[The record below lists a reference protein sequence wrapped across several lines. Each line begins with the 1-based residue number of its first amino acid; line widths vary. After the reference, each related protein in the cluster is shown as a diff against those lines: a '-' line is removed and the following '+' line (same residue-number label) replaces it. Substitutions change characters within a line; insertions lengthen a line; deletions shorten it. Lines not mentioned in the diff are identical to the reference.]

1 MGVLTFASPHC
12 LLCLLLYIP
21 IRWTFTLL
29 SFSSTSPKIYLLFSV
44 SLYWCASLW
53 VISLLLYSTSIILCL
68 ALQILCLKIF
78 VEFQLH
84 LVCFHFQIVRFIIFE
99 THLTNFYSLLPHSH
113 IFKIIF
119 YLIKHDHIIF
129 CSWQN
134 IWNFCM
140 SDFVIAADP
149 FPWWFVSKYV
159 LWFWAHWPW
168 NFILWGLLKSVF
180 LWRDSNVASNHTVG
194 AQSGTI

>member
-1 MGVLTFASPHC
+1 MPHLIVC
-12 LLCLLLYIP
+12 
-21 IRWTFTLL
+21 FV
-29 SFSSTSPKIYLLFSV
+29 SFCTSQLDERSHFSLFLPRHRKSIYCFSV

-53 VISLLLYSTSIILCL
+53 VISLLLYSISIILCL

-119 YLIKHDHIIF
+119 YLIKHGHIIF
-129 CSWQN
+129 CS
-134 IWNFCM
+134 
-140 SDFVIAADP
+140 
-149 FPWWFVSKYV
+149 
-159 LWFWAHWPW
+159 
-168 NFILWGLLKSVF
+168 
-180 LWRDSNVASNHTVG
+180 
-194 AQSGTI
+194 